1 MSVKKYEGEGLSLHI
16 PSLKDLVKVN
26 GFDGID
32 GQDGFHEFHYHLMI
46 SIKKSVYSVKSVV
59 SVEFI

>member
-1 MSVKKYEGEGLSLHI
+1 MSVKKYEGEGWSLHI

-32 GQDGFHEFHYHLMI
+32 GQDGFHEFHYHLRI